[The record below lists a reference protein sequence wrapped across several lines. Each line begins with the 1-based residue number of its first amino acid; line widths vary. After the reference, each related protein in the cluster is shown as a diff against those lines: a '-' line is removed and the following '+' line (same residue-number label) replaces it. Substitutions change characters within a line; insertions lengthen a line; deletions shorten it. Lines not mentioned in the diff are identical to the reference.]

1 MAQKVNLTMDQGTS
15 FAAQFEV
22 VDENEDLID
31 FSNYNLESQVRKTYT
46 SSNNYAFSVSASS
59 SGIITLTM
67 NSATTN
73 TVPFGRY
80 VYDIEI
86 QDNFGF
92 RDRIVEGILTV
103 TPQVT
108 R

>member
-1 MAQKVNLTMDQGTS
+1 MAQKVDLIMDQGTS

-22 VDENEDLID
+22 VDDNQDLID
-31 FSNYNLESQVRKTYT
+31 FSNFTLESQIRKTYT
-46 SSNNYAFSVSASS
+46 SSNNYSFSISASS
-59 SGIITLTM
+59 NGIIILTM

-73 TVPFGRY
+73 TIPFGRY

-86 QDNFGF
+86 KDNFGF
-92 RDRIVEGILTV
+92 RDRIVEGMLTV